1 MTYKKLFDAIVS
13 LPDQKINVGAET
25 IHSTHHTSNVIY
37 TTLEYYRSI
46 DTKKI
51 TQPMKANKNNLQK
64 IYDVL
69 YCETK

>member
-1 MTYKKLFDAIVS
+1 MTYKQLFDAIIS
-13 LPDQKINVGAET
+13 LPDQKINVGPEI

-46 DTKKI
+46 YPKKI
-51 TQPMKANKNNLQK
+51 TQSMLANKNNLQK

-69 YCETK
+69 CCKTK

>member
-25 IHSTHHTSNVIY
+25 IHSTHHTANVIY
-37 TTLEYYRSI
+37 TTLDYYRSI
-46 DTKKI
+46 YPKKI